1 MPFFFGKKNA
11 DSASKTPKYQTA
23 ETQTPFAPV
32 RKRHGNLTEFVWAVK
47 YTRISTYY

>member
-11 DSASKTPKYQTA
+11 DSATAASKTPKYQTA

-32 RKRHGNLTEFVWAVK
+32 RKRHGNLTEFV
-47 YTRISTYY
+47 